1 MIKRTLYFGNPAYL
15 SMRNA
20 QLVIHLP
27 EVVKNNDL
35 PDLSPHDLRHS
46 CATLLLAGGADIK
59 SVQEILGHADASTTL
74 NFYVKTDLRQMR
86 SATDKY
92 AAAFDL

>member
-20 QLVIHLP
+20 QLVVHLP

-35 PDLSPHDLRHS
+35 PESFKKR
-46 CATLLLAGGADIK
+46 
-59 SVQEILGHADASTTL
+59 STG
-74 NFYVKTDLRQMR
+74 YYSYRGYWSSIAR
-86 SATDKY
+86 P
-92 AAAFDL
+92 